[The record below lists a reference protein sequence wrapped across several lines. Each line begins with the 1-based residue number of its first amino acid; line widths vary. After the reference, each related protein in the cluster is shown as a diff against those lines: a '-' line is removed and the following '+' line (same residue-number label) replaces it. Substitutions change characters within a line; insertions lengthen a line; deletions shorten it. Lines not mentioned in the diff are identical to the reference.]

1 MIIIDELRANKY
13 YIIEKEAPSNY
24 ILNEEKMF
32 FEIKEDGEII
42 KSVMTNEKIKIEVP
56 NTLNN
61 DYINIAM
68 IGLIGIGTLCIVYG
82 TYKKRKEK

>member
-1 MIIIDELRANKY
+1 ML
-13 YIIEKEAPSNY
+13 
-24 ILNEEKMF
+24 

-68 IGLIGIGTLCIVYG
+68 IGLIGVGTLCIVYG
-82 TYKKRKEK
+82 TTKKRKEK

>member
-1 MIIIDELRANKY
+1 
-13 YIIEKEAPSNY
+13 
-24 ILNEEKMF
+24 
-32 FEIKEDGEII
+32 
-42 KSVMTNEKIKIEVP
+42 MTNEKIKIEVP